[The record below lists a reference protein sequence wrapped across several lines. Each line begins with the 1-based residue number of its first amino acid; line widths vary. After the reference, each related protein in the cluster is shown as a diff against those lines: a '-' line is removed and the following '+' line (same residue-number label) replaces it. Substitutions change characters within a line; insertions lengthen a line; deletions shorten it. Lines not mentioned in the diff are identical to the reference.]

1 MRTTAAARRY
11 AKALF
16 SIAEEFDG
24 VAQIRAELTAIGEM
38 VEESKEL
45 TDVLLT
51 PLHPVEE
58 RKRVLATLCGDADF
72 SDTVRNF
79 LAFLVDQRRL
89 VDLAGIREEY
99 ERLAD
104 ELSGVLTAEV
114 FSASALDGDREERL
128 RRALSAATGR
138 DVRLEIQLDPELIGG
153 VIAKVGD
160 VVFDGTL
167 RAQLGQLRATMTK
180 GS

>member
-1 MRTTAAARRY
+1 MKSTAAGRRY

-16 SIAEEFDG
+16 TLAQEESRVAEIREELSNLSEL
-24 VAQIRAELTAIGEM
+24 VAQNPEL
-38 VEESKEL
+38 SR
-45 TDVLLT
+45 VLLT

-58 RKRVLATLCGDADF
+58 RKNVLDALIREAGL
-72 SDTVRNF
+72 SKTVRHF
-79 LAFLVDQRRL
+79 MAFLVDQRRL
-89 VDLAGIREEY
+89 VDFDGIREEY

-104 ELSGVLTAEV
+104 EQAGLVTAEV
-114 FSASALDGDREERL
+114 VSARELDANDEERL

-138 DVRLEIQLDPELIGG
+138 EVRLDIQLDPELIGG

-160 VVFDGTL
+160 LVFDGTL

>member
-1 MRTTAAARRY
+1 MKSTAAGRRY

-16 SIAEEFDG
+16 TLAQEESRVAEIREELFNLSEF
-24 VAQIRAELTAIGEM
+24 VAQNPEL
-38 VEESKEL
+38 SR
-45 TDVLLT
+45 VLLT
-51 PLHPVEE
+51 PLHPVDE
-58 RKRVLATLCGDADF
+58 RKNVLDALIRKAGL
-72 SDTVRNF
+72 STTVRHF
-79 LAFLVDQRRL
+79 MAFLVDQRRL
-89 VDLAGIREEY
+89 VDFDGIREEY

-104 ELSGVLTAEV
+104 EQAGLVTAEV
-114 FSASALDGDREERL
+114 VSARELDANDEERL

-138 DVRLEIQLDPELIGG
+138 EVRLDIQLDPELIGG

-160 VVFDGTL
+160 LVFDGTL